1 MKKSGVK
8 STVIAAF
15 LMAGSLMS
23 ACAVSDGYTDKK
35 TPPRPNRLTDGVLEL
50 TPQAADDLRFSNS
63 GLAVVFAVDKA
74 GKVQAFA
81 KRGSA
86 FKPLT
91 FPLHAENI
99 IQMDTVTTFRT
110 SNPTTCWLMGG
121 SNLCISWE

>member
-1 MKKSGVK
+1 MKKSCLK
-8 STVIAAF
+8 TTVIAAF

-23 ACAVSDGYTDKK
+23 ACAISDGYTEKK

-50 TPQAADDLRFSNS
+50 TPQAANDLRFSDS
-63 GLAVVFAVDKA
+63 KLAVVFAVDKE

-81 KRGSA
+81 RSGSK
-86 FKPLT
+86 FKPLA

-99 IQMDTVTTFRT
+99 IRMDTVTTFRT

-121 SNLCISWE
+121 SNLCISW